1 MMILKVIKLN
11 RTFREITSNLC
22 YRYSSDEDVL
32 PDELPKQNFIK
43 NGLRSNYYKTTNDT
57 DLKSIRFVFN
67 KTFVQQKQFIFSFT
81 FSNKHRLLRRRRHSS
96 GSLPPFY
103 TGIFQSDE
111 EILSYIDYQLPFDI
125 YWFSQKQGNTITT
138 PSKPI
143 NPTKNKKS
151 TESKQKQALPNKR
164 IVRNTSIDPFVQQ
177 NLLAASSTNNKKAIN
192 KNLIK
197 MEELTEHEKQI
208 VLQSSI
214 FLKRNLRRI
223 KEQKEIKDK
232 NNNQHKQ
239 QVDEQSLPLFFS
251 QNYYHSNIINET
263 NCSKEN
269 LNLSHK
275 GKYLHTL

>member
-1 MMILKVIKLN
+1 M
-11 RTFREITSNLC
+11 
-22 YRYSSDEDVL
+22 YRFSSDEDVL

-43 NGLRSNYYKTTNDT
+43 NGLRSNYYKTTNDV

-67 KTFVQQKQFIFSFT
+67 KTFSQQKQFIFSFA
-81 FSNKHRLLRRRRHSS
+81 FSHKNRLLRRRRQSS

-103 TGIFQSDE
+103 TGIFQSDD

-125 YWFSQKQGNTITT
+125 YWFSQKQGNTITS
-138 PSKPI
+138 PSKSI

-164 IVRNTSIDPFVQQ
+164 IVRNTYIDPSVQQ
-177 NLLAASSTNNKKAIN
+177 NLLTSSSTNNKKD
-192 KNLIK
+192 LIK

-232 NNNQHKQ
+232 NNNQQKQ
-239 QVDEQSLPLFFS
+239 QVDEQSLPPFFS
-251 QNYYHSNIINET
+251 QNYYHSNIIHET
-263 NCSKEN
+263 NSSKEN

-275 GKYLHTL
+275 GKYLHTLLL